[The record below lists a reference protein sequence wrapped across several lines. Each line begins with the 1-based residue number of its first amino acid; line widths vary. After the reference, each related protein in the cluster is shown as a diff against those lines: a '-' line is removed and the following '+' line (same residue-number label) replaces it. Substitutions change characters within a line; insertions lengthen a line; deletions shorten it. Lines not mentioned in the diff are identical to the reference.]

1 MPPKRAYGPRLSLAF
16 GAMAM
21 LSFGMSGARAEQAS
35 QPTFNPRQTE
45 KYFDDLQARREP
57 APAPS
62 IPHVATGVDAAR
74 GGKPLFVLRAVG
86 LTGASTLSNAELA
99 PAYQPFIGKP
109 VSQADLAAIATAI
122 SDRYRAAGYHLSRAI
137 VPPQDIDNG
146 RVRIQVIEG
155 SIAEVNLN
163 GEGAEQFGVRA
174 MLDPVLAEQ
183 PSRFATLERQLLLIN
198 GRAGVRIVDSAI
210 EEIGGT
216 TGRFR
221 LVLKLNAW
229 HIYGFAGIDNLGAS
243 TVGPWQSYATAAF
256 NSYLTPGDT
265 LAVNLSTTPG
275 DVRELSFVR
284 LSYDTPVGIDGARVG
299 ASALYSEVRPGDFR
313 RDYNDN
319 TVTEGFEVHGSIAP
333 IQTQHASLVLTV
345 AAGFL
350 NATERS
356 VFGTLYEDHVR
367 TLSLTSDIHWDDPLA
382 GDNYLT
388 VGYRQGLDIFGAGS
402 PDGLSSRDDAAPNFS
417 VLNAWFT
424 RYQTLSSGWSI
435 KLAGAAQIAS
445 GPLFTSQQFYLG
457 GLAFGRGYGS
467 AEISGDNGVAGT
479 FELRYDHTVN
489 WAYLAGYQLYS
500 FVDAGL
506 AWNDGYRP
514 WDGIALTSAGAGVR
528 FTFINDLRADL
539 SVAFPLSYRAPDND
553 TRSARFLFSL
563 STALKLCPQRGQGHC
578 L

>member
-1 MPPKRAYGPRLSLAF
+1 MAQNGTCSLSLAPL
-16 GAMAM
+16 ALAATVM
-21 LSFGMSGARAEQAS
+21 LPLAVSAANAEQVSPPAFD
-35 QPTFNPRQTE
+35 TRQTE
-45 KYFDDLQARREP
+45 KYFDDLQARRDP
-57 APAPS
+57 ALPLNVPRVAAP
-62 IPHVATGVDAAR
+62 VAGEA
-74 GGKPLFVLRAVG
+74 GKPLFVLRSVV
-86 LTGASTLSNAELA
+86 LTGASALTETELVES
-99 PAYQPFIGKP
+99 YRPFVGKP
-109 VSQADLAAIATAI
+109 VSQADLAAIASAI

-137 VPPQDIDNG
+137 VPPQDIKNG

-155 SIAEVNLN
+155 SITEVSLK
-163 GEGAEQFGVRA
+163 GEGAEQFGIRP

-198 GRAGVRIVDSAI
+198 GRAGVRIADSAI
-210 EEIGGT
+210 EEIGGP
-216 TGRFR
+216 TGKFR
-221 LVLKLNAW
+221 LVLQMQVW
-229 HIYGFAGIDNLGAS
+229 HVYGFAGVDNLGSS

-275 DVRELSFVR
+275 DVRELKFVR
-284 LSYDTPVGIDGARVG
+284 LSYDTPIGTDGARVG

-313 RDYNDN
+313 RQYNDN
-319 TVTEGFEVHGSIAP
+319 TVTEGVELHASITP

-350 NATERS
+350 DATERS
-356 VFGTLYEDHVR
+356 VFGTLYQDHVR
-367 TLSLTSDIHWDDPLA
+367 TLTFTSDYHWDDQLS
-382 GDNYLT
+382 GDNYFT
-388 VGYRQGLDIFGAGS
+388 MSYRQGLDVFGAGS
-402 PDGLSSRDDAAPNFS
+402 PVDLSSRDGASPGFS

-424 RYQTLSSGWSI
+424 RYQSLTAGWSI
-435 KLAGAAQIAS
+435 KLAGAAQFAS
-445 GPLFTSQQFYLG
+445 GPLFSSQQFYLG
-457 GLAFGRGYGS
+457 GFAFGRGYGS

-479 FELRYDHTVN
+479 FELRYDQALN
-489 WAYLAGYQLYS
+489 WAYLNGYQLYG

-506 AWNDGYRP
+506 AWNDGYQP

-528 FTFINDLRADL
+528 FNFINDLHADL

-553 TRSARFLFSL
+553 TRSARFLVSL

>member
-1 MPPKRAYGPRLSLAF
+1 MASLVFSAILVQPL
-16 GAMAM
+16 AVP
-21 LSFGMSGARAEQAS
+21 LARAEQVT
-35 QPTFNPRQTE
+35 QPTFNTRQTE
-45 KYFDDLQARREP
+45 KYFDDLQAQRGP
-57 APAPS
+57 APPLS
-62 IPHVATGVDAAR
+62 MPPVGAAEGAR
-74 GGKPLFVLRAVG
+74 SGKPLFVLRSVV
-86 LTGASTLSNAELA
+86 LTGATSLDNAELA
-99 PAYQPFIGKP
+99 AAYQPFLGKP
-109 VSQADLAAIATAI
+109 VSQADLAGIANAI

-137 VPPQDIDNG
+137 VPPQDIENG

-155 SIAEVNLN
+155 SIAEVSLK
-163 GEGAEQFGVRA
+163 GEGAEEFGIRP

-198 GRAGVRIVDSAI
+198 GRAGVRITDSAM
-210 EEIGGT
+210 EEVGGT

-221 LVLKLNAW
+221 LVLQVQAW
-229 HIYGFAGIDNLGAS
+229 HVYGFAGVNNLGAS

-256 NSYLTPGDT
+256 NSYLTPGDA

-284 LSYDTPVGIDGARVG
+284 LSYDTPVGTGGARVG

-313 RDYNDN
+313 RLYNDN
-319 TVTEGFEVHGSIAP
+319 TVTEAVEVHGSITP

-367 TLSLTSDIHWDDPLA
+367 TLTLTSDYHWDDRLA
-382 GDNYLT
+382 GDNFLT
-388 VGYRQGLDIFGAGS
+388 VSYRQGLDIFGAGS
-402 PDGLSSRDDAAPNFS
+402 PDGLSSRDGASPNFS
-417 VLNAWFT
+417 VVNAWFT
-424 RYQTLSSGWSI
+424 RYQSLAAGWSI
-435 KLAGAAQIAS
+435 KLAGAAQFAS
-445 GPLFTSQQFYLG
+445 GVLFTSQQFYLG
-457 GLAFGRGYGS
+457 GFAFGRGYGS
-467 AEISGDNGVAGT
+467 AEVSGDNGLAGT
-479 FELRYDHTVN
+479 FELRYDQAVN

-514 WDGIALTSAGAGVR
+514 WEGIALTSAGAGVR
-528 FTFINDLRADL
+528 FTFANDLHADF

-553 TRSARFLFSL
+553 TRSARFLVSL